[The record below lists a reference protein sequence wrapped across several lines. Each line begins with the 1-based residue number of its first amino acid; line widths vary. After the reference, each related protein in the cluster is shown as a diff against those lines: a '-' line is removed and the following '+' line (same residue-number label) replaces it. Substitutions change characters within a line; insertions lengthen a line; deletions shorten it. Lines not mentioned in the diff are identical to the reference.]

1 MHDAVTSHRIQIVQD
16 EVSANFRASTYA
28 MVNCFVN
35 QQRLWMKTLKMDP
48 ATLLVYMIVA
58 LASVQRFTRQP
69 EIPEDMKGSEPLPQD
84 LVGTISRRAVA
95 AASGMPRETVRRI
108 INELLESGRLIKSGR
123 NAVRVVP
130 DTARVEGFL
139 DVPALLLVDIV
150 RMTDELQRVGV
161 LVDRVADS

>member
-1 MHDAVTSHRIQIVQD
+1 MPSAIASHRMQIVPE

-48 ATLLVYMIVA
+48 
-58 LASVQRFTRQP
+58 
-69 EIPEDMKGSEPLPQD
+69 EPMPQQM
-84 LVGTISRRAVA
+84 VGTISRRAVA
-95 AASGMPRETVRRI
+95 AASGMPRETARRI
-108 INELLESGRLIKSGR
+108 IIELLESGRLIKSGH

-130 DTARVEGFL
+130 DTARVEGFP

-161 LVDRVADS
+161 LVDRAADA